1 MTMMQYQVKITL
13 TETYTTWVEA
23 ENEDAAIEAA
33 EQQFNNG
40 ELALSGESIKSDII
54 DMYDE

>member
-1 MTMMQYQVKITL
+1 MQYQVKITL

-23 ENEDAAIEAA
+23 EDEDAAIELA

-40 ELALSGESIKSDII
+40 ELALSGEWYKSDII
-54 DMYDE
+54 DVDDDE